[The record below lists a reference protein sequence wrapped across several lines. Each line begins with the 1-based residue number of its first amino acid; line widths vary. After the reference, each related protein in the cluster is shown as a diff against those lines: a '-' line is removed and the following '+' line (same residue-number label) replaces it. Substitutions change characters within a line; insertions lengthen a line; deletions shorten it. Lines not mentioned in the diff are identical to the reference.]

1 MTNKIFKQTDKTP
14 EIIFDFTQNRVSI
27 RGICVPENP
36 QLFFQP
42 VYEVME
48 SQCPHAKAL
57 VFSINLEYF
66 NTGASKCLLDLLI
79 KPSRFAHLNG
89 NVTVDWFIET
99 GDLELREAG
108 EVFEEITNL
117 KFNYIEFN
125 RN

>member
-1 MTNKIFKQTDKTP
+1 MNKKIFKQTDKTP
-14 EIIFDFTQNRVSI
+14 EIIFDYTENRVSI

-36 QLFFQP
+36 LLFFQP
-42 VYEVME
+42 VYEEIE
-48 SQCPHAKAL
+48 SHCPKVKTL
-57 VFSINLEYF
+57 LFSICLEYF

-79 KPSRFAHLNG
+79 KPSRFDHLAG
-89 NVTVDWFIET
+89 NVTVDWLIET